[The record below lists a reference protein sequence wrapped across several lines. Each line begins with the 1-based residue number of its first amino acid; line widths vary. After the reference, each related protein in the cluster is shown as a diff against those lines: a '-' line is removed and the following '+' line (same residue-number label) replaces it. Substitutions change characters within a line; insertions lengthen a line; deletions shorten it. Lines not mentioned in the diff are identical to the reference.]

1 MFLVVLACHIPF
13 IFFFGKESLLI
24 IVDEIDR
31 KTISK
36 AIEFKIQNNDLISD
50 NIRRESFKK
59 ANKINDVSSAGQSE
73 NKEYNMNRF
82 GNLVEVEI
90 ENLDD

>member
-36 AIEFKIQNNDLISD
+36 AIEFKI
-50 NIRRESFKK
+50 
-59 ANKINDVSSAGQSE
+59 
-73 NKEYNMNRF
+73 
-82 GNLVEVEI
+82 
-90 ENLDD
+90 